1 MNGMERPL
9 LGEPLGLD
17 LLNTTWIGRGGPFD
31 LLTDTGGMRIWLEQN
46 DLHLPATDAGR
57 SALVSARE
65 AIRTHTMASGAELG
79 SAQEGLNAAGTEP
92 REQLN
97 AALEGLNTVLAWG
110 RHRPVLGPS
119 GPEVVAEV
127 ADPDR
132 RAGWLAAVNYLEL
145 LTADPSRVRSCAHPE
160 CVLYFYD
167 TSPKRSRRW
176 CSMATC
182 GNRAKAARHY
192 ARGRD

>member
-1 MNGMERPL
+1 MHGMERPL
-9 LGEPLGLD
+9 IGEPLGLD
-17 LLNTTWIGRGGPFD
+17 LLNTTWIERGGPAD
-31 LLTDTGGMRIWLEQN
+31 LLTDPGGMRIWLEQN
-46 DLHLPATDAGR
+46 DLDLPATAAAR
-57 SALVSARE
+57 SALVTARE
-65 AIRTHTMASGAELG
+65 AIRAHTLASDAESG
-79 SAQEGLNAAGTEP
+79 PARDE
-92 REQLN
+92 
-97 AALEGLNTVLAWG
+97 LNTVLAWG

-119 GPEVVAEV
+119 GPETAAEV
-127 ADPDR
+127 ADPDQ

-145 LTADPSRVRSCAHPE
+145 LAADPSRVRHCAHPE

-192 ARGRD
+192 ARSRD

>member
-1 MNGMERPL
+1 MERPL

-17 LLNTTWIGRGGPFD
+17 LLNTTWIGRGGPAD

-46 DLHLPATDAGR
+46 DLGLPATAAAR
-57 SALVSARE
+57 SALVTARE
-65 AIRTHTMASGAELG
+65 AIRAHTKASAAELG
-79 SAQEGLNAAGTEP
+79 SAREGTRKE
-92 REQLN
+92 LN
-97 AALEGLNTVLAWG
+97 AALDGLNTVLAWG
-110 RHRPVLGPS
+110 RHRPVLGAS

-127 ADPDR
+127 ADPDQ

-145 LTADPSRVRSCAHPE
+145 LTADASRVRSCAHPE

-192 ARGRD
+192 ARSKD

>member
-1 MNGMERPL
+1 MDRPL

-17 LLNTTWIGRGGPFD
+17 LLNTTWNDRGVRAD
-31 LLTDTGGMRIWLEQN
+31 LLTDLGGMRIWLEQN
-46 DLHLPATDAGR
+46 DLDLPVTAAAR
-57 SALVSARE
+57 SALVTARE
-65 AIRTHTMASGAELG
+65 AIRAHTLESD
-79 SAQEGLNAAGTEP
+79 AA
-92 REQLN
+92 RE
-97 AALEGLNTVLAWG
+97 ELNTVLAWG
-110 RHRPVLGPS
+110 RHRPALGPA
-119 GPEVVAEV
+119 GPETVAEV

-145 LTADPSRVRSCAHPE
+145 LAADPSRVRRCAHPE
-160 CVLYFYD
+160 CVLYFHD

-192 ARGRD
+192 ARSKD